1 MAIVP
6 VISRSLCKR
15 AEYVGF
21 MLFGFGTMLATLATS
36 VSNDAAPAARGS
48 AVFFLGVSLLLLLIA
63 CGAKLF
69 GMIAPD
75 PMQSAGISNKEKSR
89 ATERSVSPAMPAA
102 EENGSSSVEAA
113 LSDTEWGLIK
123 LLRHNDVPP
132 DTIAA
137 SIREALERK
146 AH

>member
-1 MAIVP
+1 A
-6 VISRSLCKR
+6 RSLCER
-15 AEYVGF
+15 AASEGL
-21 MLFGFGTMLATLATS
+21 MLFGLGTMLATLATS
-36 VSNDAAPAARGS
+36 VSNDAAPAPRRS
-48 AVFFLGVSLLLLLIA
+48 AVVLLGVSLLLLLIA

-69 GMIAPD
+69 GMVAPD

-137 SIREALERK
+137 SIREALE
-146 AH
+146 